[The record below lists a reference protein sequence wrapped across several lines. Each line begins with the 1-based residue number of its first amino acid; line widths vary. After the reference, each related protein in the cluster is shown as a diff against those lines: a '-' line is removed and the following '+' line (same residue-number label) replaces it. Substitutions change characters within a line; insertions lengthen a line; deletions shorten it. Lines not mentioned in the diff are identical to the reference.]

1 MLNFIRQNREHL
13 KWILWPVIIAL
24 AGGMVLLFVAT
35 PSGQDSDVEMGNY
48 VAKIDDTEISVNT
61 FRSNLLTILNYMGP
75 EARQDQN
82 TIRQY
87 GNLTLMRMVRTVVLA
102 QEAARYGFTVTDD
115 EVMESIIKSPGFNID
130 GDFIGT
136 EEYKARLKRL
146 GTTPEDYEL
155 EIRRSLLS
163 QKLENFITS
172 SAAVSDKEV
181 EQSFIEQHNQA
192 KIRYVSFL
200 SSSFYGKVQPT
211 EADLQKYYDGH
222 KDQYRIEETRQI
234 KYILLDTT
242 KLATALMPSI
252 GEQDIRAEYD
262 AGRDKQYQEMV
273 RASHILLKTPPNA
286 TPADAEAI
294 RKKAALV
301 LEEARRPGANFADL
315 AAKYSE
321 DEGSA
326 KQGGDLN
333 FFPRDRM
340 VQEFAQA
347 AFSLPIGQVSDLV
360 QTQFGFHIIK
370 VTGRRDFEFFKP
382 IIARKLAK
390 DRAESQLKATA
401 EQAQQKAKQS
411 KNLDALAKEVGGAVE
426 TSKPFNEANPDFAL
440 GNPAGLVEGV
450 LKLSLNDVGDL
461 YQSYRGYI
469 IPQLVKIIPSHV
481 QPFADVKNRVDRD
494 FRGAEANRLARAEAQ
509 RFLADAKA
517 KGDLEKAAKGFNIP
531 METTELFTATGTVS
545 PQLGRAPELAS
556 AALQLEAQ
564 AIGGPVEATGR
575 QVVFQVLE
583 RVKPDMSQLAQEKA
597 QLASTLLE
605 QKKRQIFEGLVNT
618 LVQRYQDEKKIQM
631 NDTLIERVL
640 G

>member
-1 MLNFIRQNREHL
+1 MLNFIRKNRENL

-35 PSGQDSDVEMGNY
+35 PPGRDSEVEMGNY
-48 VAKIDDTEISVNT
+48 VAKIGDTEISVNT

-172 SAAVSDKEV
+172 CAAVSDKEV
-181 EQSFIEQHNQA
+181 EQSFLEQHNQA

-200 SSSFYGKVQPT
+200 SSSFYSKVQPT
-211 EADLQKYYDGH
+211 EADLQKFYDGH
-222 KDQYRIEETRQI
+222 KDQYRIDETRQI

-252 GEQDIRAEYD
+252 SEQDIRTEYD

-273 RASHILLKTPPNA
+273 RASHILVKTPPNA
-286 TPADAEAI
+286 TPADVEAV

-315 AAKYSE
+315 AAQYSE

-333 FFPRDRM
+333 YFPRDRM
-340 VQEFAQA
+340 VKEFEQV

-426 TSKPFNEANPDFAL
+426 TSKPFNEANSDFAL
-440 GNPAGLVEGV
+440 GNPPGLAEGIF
-450 LKLSLNDVGDL
+450 KLSLNDVGDL

-481 QPFADVKNRVDRD
+481 QPFADVKTRVDRD
-494 FRGAEANRLARAEAQ
+494 FRAAEATRLAREEAQ

-545 PQLGRAPELAS
+545 SQLGKAPELAS
-556 AALQLEAQ
+556 AALQLEVQ
-564 AIGGPVEATGR
+564 AIGGPVETTGR

-605 QKKRQIFEGLVNT
+605 QKKRQIFEGLVNS

>member
-35 PSGQDSDVEMGNY
+35 PSGREAGQEMGNY

-61 FRSNLLTILNYMGP
+61 FRSNLMTILNYMGP
-75 EARQDQN
+75 EARRDQN

-102 QEAARYGFTVTDD
+102 QEAARYGFGVTDD
-115 EVMESIIKSPGFNID
+115 EVMEAIIKSPGFNLN

-155 EIRRSLLS
+155 EIRRTLLS
-163 QKLENFITS
+163 QKLEAFITS
-172 SAAVSDKEV
+172 AVAVSDKEV
-181 EQSFIEQHNQA
+181 EQAFLEQHNQA

-200 SSSFYGKVQPT
+200 SSGFYSKVQPT
-211 EADLQKYYDGH
+211 DADLQKYYDAH
-222 KDQYRIEETRQI
+222 KDQYRIDETRQI

-252 GEQDIRAEYD
+252 SEQDIRSEYE
-262 AGRDKQYQEMV
+262 AGKDKQDQEMV
-273 RASHILLKTPPNA
+273 RASHILFKVPATA
-286 TPADAEAI
+286 TPAEVEAI
-294 RKKAALV
+294 RKKAELV
-301 LEEARRPGANFADL
+301 LEEARRPGVNFADL

-340 VQEFAQA
+340 VPEFAQA
-347 AFSLPIGQVSDLV
+347 AFSQAPGQISDLV
-360 QTQFGFHIIK
+360 RTQFGFHIIK
-370 VTGRRDFEFFKP
+370 VTGRRDLEFFKP

-390 DRAESQLKATA
+390 ERAESQLKATA
-401 EQAQQKAKQS
+401 EQTQQKAKQS
-411 KNLDALAKEVGGAVE
+411 KNLDALAKEVGGTVE

-440 GNPAGLVEGV
+440 GNPTGLVEGV
-450 LKLSLNDVGDL
+450 FKLAVNDVGDL

-481 QPFADVKNRVDRD
+481 QPFADVKSRVDRD
-494 FRGAEANRLARAEAQ
+494 FRGAEATRLAREEAQ
-509 RFLADAKA
+509 RFLADARA
-517 KGDLEKAAKGFNIP
+517 KGDLEKAAKAFNLP
-531 METTELFTATGTVS
+531 LENTELFTATGTVS
-545 PQLGRAPELAS
+545 PQLGKAPELAN
-556 AALQLEAQ
+556 AALQLEPQ

-583 RVKPDMSQLAQEKA
+583 RVKPDLSQLAKEKA
-597 QLASTLLE
+597 ELSSTLLE
-605 QKKRQIFEGLVNT
+605 QKKRQIFEGLVNS
-618 LVQRYQDEKKIQM
+618 LVQRYQDEKKIQL

-640 G
+640 S